1 MAVSLI
7 NLLDLARR
15 LGVSPAALF
24 VLPDVHNEA
33 ALRAWLLSL
42 CRLAEGVAALTKT
55 AADDQ
60 TVAFLET
67 LVNTPESWKAL
78 YAAILAY
85 VPADGKVR
93 TGAQEAAVAEH
104 LAKAAAAGNTTIEK
118 IMEIIRAIIAWLQ
131 QFQK

>member
-1 MAVSLI
+1 MPATLI
-7 NLLDLARR
+7 NLLELAQR

-42 CRLAEGVAALTKT
+42 CRLAEGVAALTT
-55 AADDQ
+55 AVADDQ

-67 LVNTPESWKAL
+67 LLSTPESWKAL

-93 TGAQEAAVAEH
+93 FGGHEAAAEH

-118 IMEIIRAIIAWLQ
+118 IMEVIRAIIAWLQ